1 MRLCRASL
9 AQRLGYSVSPDEI
22 ILSLF
27 LAQFRRAN
35 AHDFTRWMIELL
47 EYGDDPAELGYG

>member
-1 MRLCRASL
+1 M
-9 AQRLGYSVSPDEI
+9 SPDEI
-22 ILSLF
+22 IRNLF

-35 AHDFTRWMIELL
+35 AHDFTWWTIELL